1 MMNKIWEKLTQKVWD
16 EGEQFG
22 LEIGYMAGIQSTLN
36 YLDALIAS
44 GDHCEH
50 ESFLE
55 AIIEDLQNHN
65 DS

>member
-1 MMNKIWEKLTQKVWD
+1 MHKIWEKLTQGVWD
-16 EGEQFG
+16 EAMQVGT
-22 LEIGYMAGIQSTLN
+22 EIGYHAGIQSTLN

-55 AIIEDLQNHN
+55 AIIEDLQDHN
-65 DS
+65 DN